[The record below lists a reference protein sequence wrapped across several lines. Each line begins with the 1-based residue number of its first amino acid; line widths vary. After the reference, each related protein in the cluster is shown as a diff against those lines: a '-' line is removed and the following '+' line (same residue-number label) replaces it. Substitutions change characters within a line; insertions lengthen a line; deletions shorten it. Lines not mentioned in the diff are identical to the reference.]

1 MNTNLK
7 PQSANRAT
15 WLIAIF
21 LGLLIILAGGALLAA
36 PRYGDEVIAP
46 AMMFLFALCF
56 SFIAAWS
63 RKNQWAIIPAG
74 IFTSIGLVV
83 TLEILYPEREATGL
97 SFMLLLA
104 ATFLFFAILSKK
116 NWWAVIPGGL
126 FASLGLVIVLETL
139 IPQEY
144 PRVQGMLT
152 WGYYSWAL
160 FLGLAATFGIL
171 WLLRKSLPT
180 RWAFYPA
187 VGFLAIA
194 VLSIIEGARFSE
206 YWLATMLFVI
216 GATLLLALLTRKR
229 TTAGLQVPRVK
240 A

>member
-1 MNTNLK
+1 MNN
-7 PQSANRAT
+7 N
-15 WLIAIF
+15 
-21 LGLLIILAGGALLAA
+21 
-36 PRYGDEVIAP
+36 EVIAP
-46 AMMFLFALCF
+46 VIMFLFALCF

-63 RKNQWAIIPAG
+63 RKNQWAVIPAG
-74 IFTSIGLVV
+74 FFASLGLVL
-83 TLEILYPEREATGL
+83 TLEVLIPESEATGL

-126 FASLGLVIVLETL
+126 FASIGLVIALDTL
-139 IPQEY
+139 IPHEEY
-144 PRVQGMLT
+144 PRIQGMLT
-152 WGYYSWAL
+152 WGFYSWAL
-160 FLGLAATFGIL
+160 LLGLAATFGTL

-180 RWAFYPA
+180 SWAIYPA
-187 VGFLAIA
+187 ISFLAIA
-194 VLSIIEGARFSE
+194 VLFIIEGARFSE